1 MTRIIRKMIG
11 ILLAVA
17 ITATVGTAAENHG
30 SKKTASDG
38 AEPSYAEP
46 SYMGEPLSYWLRFI
60 QDRDKN
66 NMDLALDAIRE
77 LGPDARSA
85 VPELTQIVAEPSAP
99 IEIGVDKRS
108 VIAFKIRSIL
118 LRSDAI
124 DALAAIGE
132 AATPSTVPLIQWELT
147 VRVVHRSIRNT
158 ADDELFVD
166 LVYRPEAQF
175 RVSVLHSSGISTG
188 ALLSPECLHS

>member
-1 MTRIIRKMIG
+1 
-11 ILLAVA
+11 
-17 ITATVGTAAENHG
+17 
-30 SKKTASDG
+30 
-38 AEPSYAEP
+38 
-46 SYMGEPLSYWLRFI
+46 
-60 QDRDKN
+60 
-66 NMDLALDAIRE
+66 MDLALDAIRE

-85 VPELTQIVAEPSAP
+85 VPELTQTVAEPSAP

-175 RVSVLHSSGISTG
+175 RVSVLRSSGISTG

>member
-38 AEPSYAEP
+38 AEP

-158 ADDELFVD
+158 VDDELFVD

-175 RVSVLHSSGISTG
+175 RVSVLRSSGISTG